1 MKEQINSL
9 EFDIEKFYSLN
20 KRLLRDMAMLNPFQK
35 SIDKIKEDKKI
46 NLTKV
51 EQKCMFDYLYNYKN
65 KIETLFIQIMDLKKS
80 EDFIKEL
87 SFIFIDI
94 QINGL
99 MKNLYDLRDKKKVK
113 PLITIDELL
122 EFFLN
127 IQFGVFIDKKY
138 IISKVAE
145 YDLELATSSKFSFYL
160 SNVDENVELIDYS
173 NSNGTE
179 KIIFLQRLGVIDFL
193 KEKTLFQT
201 STNKLAEYLSAVTG
215 ERTDTLQSY
224 LNPIINKNVSQKNNP
239 LNTISTVNKVENK
252 LINMGFKDSD
262 LFK

>member
-1 MKEQINSL
+1 MKSEILHNFRYLNQEI
-9 EFDIEKFYSLN
+9 IEKFNIRIPSVTNFDKSDEFAIERARYYLDGIIDLYS
-20 KRLLRDMAMLNPFQK
+20 
-35 SIDKIKEDKKI
+35 SKIFDLFISFFSNDDLDIEDKKAFTFQRFEEHLVNFI
-46 NLTKV
+46 EIIKSNPNLELVK
-51 EQKCMFDYLYNYKN
+51 KN
-65 KIETLFIQIMDLKKS
+65 N
-80 EDFIKEL
+80 EL
-87 SFIFIDI
+87 ID
-94 QINGL
+94 
-99 MKNLYDLRDKKKVK
+99 D
-113 PLITIDELL
+113 
-122 EFFLN
+122 FLN
-127 IQFGVFIDKKY
+127 IDFGSYLDKKY

-173 NSNGTE
+173 NSKGTE

-201 STNKLAEYLSAVTG
+201 STNKLAEYLSAFTG
-215 ERTDTLQSY
+215 EKTDTLQSY

-252 LINMGFKDSD
+252 LINMGFKESD

>member
-1 MKEQINSL
+1 MK
-9 EFDIEKFYSLN
+9 
-20 KRLLRDMAMLNPFQK
+20 
-35 SIDKIKEDKKI
+35 
-46 NLTKV
+46 
-51 EQKCMFDYLYNYKN
+51 
-65 KIETLFIQIMDLKKS
+65 
-80 EDFIKEL
+80 
-87 SFIFIDI
+87 
-94 QINGL
+94 
-99 MKNLYDLRDKKKVK
+99 
-113 PLITIDELL
+113 
-122 EFFLN
+122 
-127 IQFGVFIDKKY
+127 
-138 IISKVAE
+138 
-145 YDLELATSSKFSFYL
+145 LATSSKFSFYL

-215 ERTDTLQSY
+215 EKTDTLQSY